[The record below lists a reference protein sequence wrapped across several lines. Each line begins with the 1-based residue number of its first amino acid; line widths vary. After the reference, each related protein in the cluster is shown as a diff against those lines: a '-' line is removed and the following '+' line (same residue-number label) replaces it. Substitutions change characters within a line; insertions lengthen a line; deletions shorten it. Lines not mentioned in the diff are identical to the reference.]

1 MLFFLT
7 SHDAETVAC
16 AAVGREVAAAHIGAI
31 GLHGYEATHALLQ
44 AHLVSQPQLAC
55 FFMSHGT
62 NEAIY
67 GNDEMPAIGVGDFQN
82 LPGRHAFAYACFSAM
97 LGQQASTQKWT
108 WWGYDNRI
116 IPPPEEASAK
126 AVPIFAWIAR
136 SFDTVTSQADVDKL
150 LDDLKNVCDQALDA
164 TDPLELLTFFMQLWT
179 RVRVWLPGAKAPLKH
194 PDAFAGAL
202 DGMY

>member
-7 SHDAETVAC
+7 SHDAETIAC
-16 AAVGREVAAAHIGAI
+16 AAIGREVAATHIGAI
-31 GLHGYEATHALLQ
+31 GLHGGDATHTSLQ
-44 AHLVSQPQLAC
+44 AHLAAHPQLAC

-62 NEAIY
+62 EEAIY

-116 IPPPEEASAK
+116 IPPPENTSAK

-136 SFDTVTSQADVDKL
+136 SFGTVASEADVDKVL
-150 LDDLKNVCDQALDA
+150 GELKDVCDHALDA
-164 TDPLELLTFFMQLWT
+164 TETLEVLTFFMQIWT

-194 PDAFAGAL
+194 PEAFAGEL